1 MALTGISGGQGLL
14 NGPRD
19 LGSAT
24 TGLQHS
30 VAFGVTLYGVLGV
43 LAVVGLWRRRPW
55 SVTVTAAW
63 AVVICYVA
71 TVASFAFSDP
81 AFEREGTTAGVISA
95 CVSTLVIGALV
106 VWTARSSV
114 RGRVPKQ
121 TESGHIP
128 SP

>member
-1 MALTGISGGQGLL
+1 MVLTGISGCQGLL
-14 NGPRD
+14 NGPRE

-24 TGLQHS
+24 TALQQS
-30 VAFGVTLYGVLGV
+30 VSFGVTLYGVLGV
-43 LAVVGLWRRRPW
+43 LATIGLWRRRPW

-81 AFEREGTTAGVISA
+81 AFKREGTTAGVISA
-95 CVSTLVIGALV
+95 CVATLVIGALV
-106 VWTARSSV
+106 VWAARASV
-114 RGRVPKQ
+114 SARVPKQ